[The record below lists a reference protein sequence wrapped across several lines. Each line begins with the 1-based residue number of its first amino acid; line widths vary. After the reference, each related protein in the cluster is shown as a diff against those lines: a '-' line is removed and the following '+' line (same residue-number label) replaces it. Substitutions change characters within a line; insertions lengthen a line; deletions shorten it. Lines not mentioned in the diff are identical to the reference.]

1 MGKSVVFGIKKKR
14 AAQAVLSAEMLLHVE
29 HGAVRAL
36 SLEVVTNL
44 RDEKET
50 RVRALILGNGE
61 SALLA
66 LDDLKLLSKS
76 EWKSIKGKDGI
87 EASVALRAHVAAQAA
102 LLEFSDLVLLQPFKI
117 DDSGDEFIKVG
128 NTSAI
133 RVPIVRGTSLF
144 VRLEDATTV
153 TKSQKFRFSKSQ
165 RVTLVT
171 L

>member
-1 MGKSVVFGIKKKR
+1 MGKAVEFGIKKKR
-14 AAQAVLSAEMLLHVE
+14 AAQAALNEEILLHLE

-44 RDEKET
+44 SDEKET

-66 LDDLKLLSKS
+66 LNELKLLSKS
-76 EWKSIKGKDGI
+76 EWKSIKGKEGI
-87 EASVALRAHVAAQAA
+87 EASVALRDHLASQAA
-102 LLEFSDLVLLQPFKI
+102 VVRFSDLVLMYPFTI

-133 RVPIVRGTSLF
+133 RVPIIKVPSLH
-144 VRLEDATTV
+144 VALDYPAPE
-153 TKSQKFRFSKSQ
+153 KFRFSKSQ
-165 RVTLVT
+165 RVMQITK
-171 L
+171 